1 MTARSTPAVLPTA
14 TPAVCV
20 VVNGVGGG
28 AVAVWEA
35 VDVAVAGDVV
45 VACIPTTASRVVETE
60 VRVSEIVT
68 VPVVAIILLVE
79 TVVASGVTAM
89 EELGRN
95 GIKVLSSSPFRV
107 WLGLLKMFVG

>member
-28 AVAVWEA
+28 AAAAWEA
-35 VDVAVAGDVV
+35 VDVAVAGSVV
-45 VACIPTTASRVVETE
+45 VACIPTTASKVVESE

-68 VPVVAIILLVE
+68 VPAAVITLLVE
-79 TVVASGVTAM
+79 IVVASSVTAI

-107 WLGLLKMFVG
+107 